1 MGTGQ
6 IRQYSGFFSIG
17 QRLADVIVLV
27 GARVLAWAWYVGTWT
42 DQDTVVTGVSVL
54 CFLLTAEVNG
64 VYRGWRGAP
73 LRQELRV
80 ALWTWLL
87 TIPWILGFMFAA
99 KISEDVSRAATGIW
113 FVGGAAALMV
123 ARSLKNTVLG
133 WLRIKGRNTRMAGI
147 IGATPAAVRLF
158 KELQDPVHGIVVH
171 GIYDSRS
178 EARVAEHLGD
188 NPLVGSIDDAL
199 EAARAGRF
207 DLVYIALPFK
217 AEARIAQ
224 TVAALADTTATVQLV
239 TDFSGFD
246 LLRARWVSVGSV
258 PTVALFDSPFS
269 GASGMIKRLED
280 LVLGTLFLILAS
292 PVMFGV
298 AMAIKVTCGGPIFF
312 AQTRYGLNGK
322 PIRVLKFCSMRG
334 KGDDGPNV
342 KQATKDDDRIT
353 PIGRFLRSSSLD
365 ELPQLINVIL
375 GDMSLVGPRP
385 HAVAHNELFRS
396 LIHGYMLRH
405 KVKPG
410 ITGWAQVN
418 GLRGETETIE
428 KMRARVEY
436 DLEYIENWDLR
447 WDLEIIVRT
456 VFRVWRDKNAY

>member
-1 MGTGQ
+1 MGSGHV
-6 IRQYSGFFSIG
+6 RQYSGFFSIG
-17 QRLADVIVLV
+17 QRIADVLVLCGV
-27 GARVLAWAWYVGTWT
+27 RFAAWLFYVGTWS
-42 DQDTVVTGVSVL
+42 DQDTIVSGVAAL
-54 CFLLTAEVNG
+54 CFLVTAEVNG

-80 ALWTWLL
+80 VLWTWLL
-87 TIPWILGFMFAA
+87 TIPWVLGFMFAA
-99 KISEDVSRAATGIW
+99 KIAGEVSRAATGLW
-113 FVGGAAALMV
+113 FVGGCVGLMV
-123 ARSLKNTVLG
+123 ARSLKNTLLG
-133 WLRIKGRNTRMAGI
+133 WLRVSGRNSRVAGI
-147 IGATPAAVRLF
+147 IGVTPAAKRLYD
-158 KELQDPVHGIVVH
+158 ELQDPSHGIIVT
-171 GIYDSRS
+171 GIYDSRN
-178 EARVAEHLGD
+178 EARVQEHLGTLQ
-188 NPLVGSIDDAL
+188 LVGSIDDAL
-199 EAARAGRF
+199 EAARLGKL
-207 DLVYIALPFK
+207 DLVYIALPFR
-217 AEARIAQ
+217 AESRIAGV
-224 TVAALADTTATVQLV
+224 VAALADTTATVQLV

-246 LLRARWVSVGSV
+246 LLRARWVSVGTV

-269 GASGMIKRLED
+269 GVSGVIKRLED
-280 LVLGTLFLILAS
+280 LVLGTLFLMMAS
-292 PVMFGV
+292 PVMIGV
-298 AMAIKVTCGGPIFF
+298 ALAIKVTCGGPIFF

-322 PIRVLKFCSMRG
+322 AIRVLKFCSMRG

-365 ELPQLINVIL
+365 ELPQLFNVIL
-375 GDMSLVGPRP
+375 GSMSLVGPRP

-436 DLEYIENWDLR
+436 DLQYIENWDLR
-447 WDLEIIVRT
+447 WDLEIILRT